1 MEFFAEV
8 KQLSNLN
15 TFWY

>member
-1 MEFFAEV
+1 MEFSAEV

-15 TFWY
+15 TSWY